1 MNLIP
6 MAGLKLWYN
15 KNDVSHMRVKDNI
28 SRRRLTASYVTSVI
42 SITLVLFLLGLIL
55 TLTLNAKKLSDYV
68 KENIGFSV
76 FLRDDVREVDVLNL
90 QKLLDAKP
98 YVKETFYVT
107 KEQAAEEF
115 QEELGEDF
123 IEFLGYNPLPSSIDV
138 RLNANFAN
146 PDSILEIEGEIR
158 SFEQVADVAY
168 QKDLVY
174 AVNNNIHKINLAIL
188 AFSILLFLISVTLI
202 NNTIR
207 LSVHSKRFI
216 IRTMQLVG
224 ASPGYIRKPFLL
236 KGIAQGVVS
245 AFVAFTLLLFILYF
259 VENQMGGIFNF
270 FEYVTLIIVF
280 SSILAIGIVIGLFS
294 TFLSVN
300 KYLHV
305 KTDQLYT

>member
-1 MNLIP
+1 MQ
-6 MAGLKLWYN
+6 
-15 KNDVSHMRVKDNI
+15 VKDNI

-42 SITLVLFLLGLIL
+42 SMTLVLFLLGLIL
-55 TLTLNAKKLSDYV
+55 TLTLNARKLSDYV

-76 FLRDDVREVDVLNL
+76 FLRDDVREVDILNL

-115 QEELGEDF
+115 QEDLGEDF
-123 IEFLGYNPLPSSIDV
+123 IDFLGYNPLPSSIDV
-138 RLNANFAN
+138 RLNADFAN
-146 PDSILEIEGEIR
+146 PDSIQVIEAEIR

-236 KGIAQGVVS
+236 KGIAQGIVS
-245 AFVAFTLLLFILYF
+245 AFFAFTLLFLILYF